1 MGVTV
6 FQGDTVNEVWVKA
19 YNALAAMAENSFRD
33 PSRDG
38 PVVGEIC
45 DTVFCVADP
54 TKNIV
59 TSEIRRMPMRY
70 AVGELAW
77 YLSGS
82 NRVRDI
88 SRFAKKWEE
97 ISDDGEH
104 NNSAYGYR
112 IFSQFGF
119 NQWNYVK
126 KLLTKDPKTRQAV
139 IHIKTPNDSETKDTP
154 CTVYLQ
160 FFIRKG
166 KLNLSVHMRSND
178 IWMGVPYDMFSFCF
192 LQMKMAMELGVEI
205 GEYTHYAGSLHM
217 YERDYLASEENIK
230 GLTSGDTCNCDT
242 ASKSVCSCFGI
253 GTCN

>member
-1 MGVTV
+1 MSVTV
-6 FQGDTVNEVWVKA
+6 FEGKTVDDVWMQA
-19 YNALAAMAENSFRD
+19 YLVLADMAMDNFKD

-45 DTVFCVADP
+45 DAVFCVGDP
-54 TKNIV
+54 TRNII
-59 TSEIRRMPMRY
+59 TNDIRKMPMRY

-88 SRFAKKWEE
+88 SRFAKKWEQ

-126 KLLTKDPKTRQAV
+126 KLLTKDPNTRQAV

-160 FFIRKG
+160 FFIRNG

-217 YERDYLASEENIK
+217 YERDYLVAKENIEK
-230 GLTSGDTCNCDT
+230 LNTSKTCNCDA
-242 ASKSVCSCFGI
+242 ASKSVCKCH
-253 GTCN
+253 N

>member
-1 MGVTV
+1 MSVTV
-6 FQGDTVNEVWVKA
+6 FEGNSVNEVWGKA
-19 YNALAAMAENSFRD
+19 FDALADMAENSFKD

-45 DTVFCVADP
+45 DAVFCVADP

-59 TSEIRRMPMRY
+59 TSDIRRMPMRY

-82 NRVRDI
+82 NRVKDI
-88 SRFAKKWEE
+88 ARFAKKWEE

-126 KLLTKDPKTRQAV
+126 KLLTKDPNTRQAV

-217 YERDYLASEENIK
+217 YERDFLAAKENIDRLNVTTK
-230 GLTSGDTCNCDT
+230 TCNCDA
-242 ASKSVCSCFGI
+242 ASKAVCN
-253 GTCN
+253 CNR